1 MQATSSRYA
10 IVNGLSYKALAEHI
24 GININK
30 NTYTKYVRDVG
41 LVVGEALEKDRRTW
55 GCKFRNAQS
64 DEVSFRGRKY
74 CRGMR
79 VRNRGIQWGLTI
91 VEVDEVTK
99 KTTAVDLQFLPYN
112 CRSAKGIT
120 PLIVQRM
127 MPGGTLSTD
136 CWRAYRA
143 ATQAAE
149 ITHFTLNHSETF

>member
-112 CRSAKGIT
+112 FKSDNPTYCSKDDARRDPVYRLLACLPNSN
-120 PLIVQRM
+120 
-127 MPGGTLSTD
+127 PGS
-136 CWRAYRA
+136 
-143 ATQAAE
+143 
-149 ITHFTLNHSETF
+149 